1 MPIISDNSIRRFL
14 QSALLFCVRDSK
26 HDVSNLD
33 GLLLANLFET
43 ELAPQKLKVTVA
55 ADRTARC

>member
-1 MPIISDNSIRRFL
+1 VPIISDNSIRRFL

-26 HDVSNLD
+26 QDVSNLD

-43 ELAPQKLKVTVA
+43 ELAQKLKVTVA

>member
-1 MPIISDNSIRRFL
+1 M
-14 QSALLFCVRDSK
+14 FCVRDSK